1 MFHTCKEDKI
11 QECMCVE
18 CMCVKPIVKFVLA
31 YDVRFAY
38 VGFFVSLDVPPSE
51 KLPSQC
57 VASLEIGKNATP
69 RK

>member
-1 MFHTCKEDKI
+1 
-11 QECMCVE
+11 MCVDSTVE
-18 CMCVKPIVKFVLA
+18 RMCVKHIVKFVLA

-38 VGFFVSLDVPPSE
+38 VEFFVSLDVLPSE

-57 VASLEIGKNATP
+57 VASLEICKNATP